1 MASSTGT
8 TGTLF
13 SPALQVFDVLLNGLP
28 VIQDLDIFARVGK
41 AVAHDEVVPF
51 TVEGQQLSVRDAT
64 VDFEGTLSIQFAKVS
79 YNNVFLCV

>member
-1 MASSTGT
+1 M
-8 TGTLF
+8 
-13 SPALQVFDVLLNGLP
+13 VLNGVP

-64 VDFEGTLSIQFAKVS
+64 IDFDGTLSIQFAKVS
-79 YNNVFLCV
+79 YYTNRIGVHMSKHLERRGGESFRL